1 MGLAACFT
9 NESYQ
14 AQACHALSMWLENN
28 PDYSNLIPEQSG
40 AKMMKFTSSFMSQQQ
55 HDQVTKLYIE
65 AARQNQA
72 GNIDP
77 DVQVGLGVL
86 FNLSGEFD
94 KAIDC
99 FRAAISVRPSD
110 SSLWNRLGA
119 TLANSNR
126 SEEAVSAYHTA
137 LSHSPGFVR
146 CRYNLGV
153 SCINLKAYKEAAEH
167 FLTALNFQ
175 V

>member
-1 MGLAACFT
+1 M
-9 NESYQ
+9 
-14 AQACHALSMWLENN
+14 
-28 PDYSNLIPEQSG
+28 
-40 AKMMKFTSSFMSQQQ
+40 
-55 HDQVTKLYIE
+55 
-65 AARQNQA
+65 
-72 GNIDP
+72 
-77 DVQVGLGVL
+77 GLGVL

-94 KAIDC
+94 KAVDC

-119 TLANSNR
+119 TLANNSR

-146 CRYNLGV
+146 CRYNLGI

-175 V
+175 VTQSSDAHLNHPLFLR